1 MPATFRIYSASAG
14 SGKTYQLTKEYLRLA
29 LGAGEAGYYKSI
41 LAITFT
47 NAAAAEMKE
56 RIIGALRGF
65 VHPGTDAKADALLTE
80 LAREMAED
88 GLLPPDAPEL
98 QEQELRRRAEQTFR
112 LVLYHYAD
120 FAVSTIDSFVQ
131 RVVQAFTRE
140 LGLPAAFEVE
150 LDDESVLHAAVAL
163 LLDKVNR
170 GQEHELLTRTLQDY
184 ALSKAEEGR
193 SWNMLPE
200 EIMRF
205 GKFLLNESVHEAVA
219 QLQQM
224 ELKQFRQLHKT
235 LKERREQ
242 IRGEFE
248 AAGARAVAALERHGL
263 LPDQLAG
270 GSRGVHSHFT
280 RPLRW
285 LDDPAGTPTSTARKA
300 AESGKWGSGDAM
312 KGALKPALEA
322 VAGELTEAFEELEL
336 LQQRYLS
343 QYLLIEGL
351 LPQLFHVSLLSE
363 LSKAVQQVSQ
373 ERNVVLIGEF
383 NRRLAS
389 IVLRE
394 PVPFLYER
402 LGERYQHLLIDEFQD
417 TSELQWNN
425 LLPLV
430 ENAVAFGHL
439 SLAVG
444 DAKQAIYRWRGG
456 EMEQILRLYQGAP
469 RALVERAQDLDM
481 RAILAERYIG
491 LAGALEPRSLQTNF
505 RSGPQIIEFNN
516 DFFTHVSQGHPGFPL
531 VQQIYDE
538 GFVQE
543 APSKASPPG
552 PLSRGEGEPDDS
564 VQRGGAAPLTLR
576 SPAAD
581 EVLQPHGTVRE
592 FVMTADARTWD
603 KTSEFSKEM
612 RRRPTPAE
620 DALWQELR
628 DEKQGAKFRRQH
640 VIGSVIVDFV
650 CIPAMLV
657 VEVDGEVHN
666 DPQQAAYDAGRTYE
680 LEGLGYRV
688 IRFTNEQVLQDISQ
702 VLSSVRQA
710 LSAAD
715 NAVAEARGGAAEHQR
730 SSSAPSEQQSS
741 GSPSP
746 RERGP
751 GGEAHVEIL
760 LTQHDAPARL
770 YRPAE
775 GRYAEQPLP
784 GHLDAEVLDYDES
797 TLYLTLALVEQALTD
812 GFRLEDVAVLCRR
825 RDQSRRVAKFLKER
839 GYDII
844 SADSLS
850 LEFAEVVN
858 LLVAILRVLHQP
870 ADTLARVEALLLVD
884 KVVRGVPPTPTR
896 ARRIAE
902 IAKEPRSRPFF
913 DELRRLGY
921 DVQEQQTG
929 NRDLYELCETLM
941 GLFGLLHRREESEY
955 LFRFL
960 DLTLEYSLRYGNNLG
975 NFLSY
980 WDQRKANL
988 SINAP
993 AGRGGAVT
1001 ITTVHKAKG
1010 LAYGVVIVPWADWS
1024 LEPTSAFGGAYLW
1037 GRLADEDKP
1046 VPDMPPVAV
1055 VKQRKELT
1063 QTVLAAQY
1071 AEEREKTFVE
1081 ALNLLYVAFT
1091 RPRQRLYILTRRPDA
1106 GRAAK
1111 DDATAPAGNVA
1122 QLLHRYLTDRG
1133 LWNEEQMSYVLSAG
1147 ELINNEELIIN
1158 NSQTDAAGNEQLL
1171 EDGSQST
1178 ASTEKPITNNEKRD
1192 TLFPLTNLAT
1202 AAWEERLRLRR
1213 HASTVFDFSEQQQQR
1228 DWNRK
1233 LHFALRRVITAQ
1245 DVERVAGQLTA
1256 EGLVSRR
1263 EQPELLQRLRQIVQN
1278 AQLAPYFR
1286 PEVIAETE
1294 REILVGG
1301 TPREDYKPD
1310 RVVFEPN
1317 EGPAPGRV
1325 TLIDFRVPPPEPRHQ
1340 TMLRQYGQLFRRL
1353 GYQDVRGLVYYFET
1367 EEVVAFGC

>member
-1 MPATFRIYSASAG
+1 MPSTFRIYSASAG

-29 LGAGEAGYYKSI
+29 LGADEPGYYKSI

-65 VHPGTDAKADALLTE
+65 VHPGSDAKADALLRE
-80 LAREMAED
+80 LAAEMAED
-88 GLLPPDAPEL
+88 GLLPPEAPEL
-98 QEQELRRRAEQTFR
+98 QERELRRRAEQTFR

-224 ELKQFRQLHKT
+224 ELKQFRKLHKT

-242 IRGEFE
+242 MRSDIQAVGD
-248 AAGARAVAALERHGL
+248 RAVALLERHGL
-263 LPDQLAG
+263 QPDQLAG

-280 RPLRW
+280 KPLRW
-285 LDDPAGTPTSTARKA
+285 LEDPAGTPTSTARKA

-312 KGALKPALEA
+312 KGPLKPALEA
-322 VAGELTEAFEELEL
+322 VAPELTEAFNELEL
-336 LQQRYLS
+336 LRDRYLS
-343 QYLLIEGL
+343 QYLLIDAL

-363 LSKAVQQVSQ
+363 LSKAVQQVSM

-383 NRRLAS
+383 NRRLAG

-430 ENAVAFGHL
+430 ENAVAGGNL

-456 EMEQILRLYQGAP
+456 EMEQILRLYQGTP
-469 RALVERAQDLDM
+469 RPLVERAQDLEM
-481 RAILAERYIG
+481 RAILAQRYIG
-491 LAGALEPRSLQTNF
+491 LAGALEPMSLQTNY
-505 RSGPQIIEFNN
+505 RSGPQIIQFNN
-516 DFFTHVSQGHPGFPL
+516 DFFAHVAQGHPHSEL
-531 VQQIYDE
+531 VGSIYDE
-538 GFVQE
+538 HFG
-543 APSKASPPG
+543 
-552 PLSRGEGEPDDS
+552 
-564 VQRGGAAPLTLR
+564 
-576 SPAAD
+576 
-581 EVLQPHGTVRE
+581 
-592 FVMTADARTWD
+592 
-603 KTSEFSKEM
+603 
-612 RRRPTPAE
+612 
-620 DALWQELR
+620 
-628 DEKQGAKFRRQH
+628 
-640 VIGSVIVDFV
+640 
-650 CIPAMLV
+650 
-657 VEVDGEVHN
+657 
-666 DPQQAAYDAGRTYE
+666 QQAPATALAGP
-680 LEGLGYRV
+680 
-688 IRFTNEQVLQDISQ
+688 
-702 VLSSVRQA
+702 
-710 LSAAD
+710 
-715 NAVAEARGGAAEHQR
+715 
-730 SSSAPSEQQSS
+730 PS
-741 GSPSP
+741 
-746 RERGP
+746 
-751 GGEAHVEIL
+751 HVEIL

-775 GRYAEQPLP
+775 GRYSELPLP
-784 GHLDAEVLDYDES
+784 GHHDTDVLDYDES
-797 TLYLTLALVEQALTD
+797 TLYLTLALVEQALAD

-870 ADTLARVEALLLVD
+870 ADSLARVEALLLVD

-896 ARRIAE
+896 ARRIGE
-902 IAKEPRSRPFF
+902 IAKEERSRPFF
-913 DELRRLGY
+913 DELRRLGF
-921 DVQEQQTG
+921 DVQETQTG
-929 NRDLYELCETLM
+929 NQDLYELCETLM

-960 DLTLEYSLRYGNNLG
+960 DLTLEYSLRFGNNLG
-975 NFLSY
+975 NFLAY

-1024 LEPTSAFGGAYLW
+1024 LEPTAAFGGAYLW
-1037 GRLADEDKP
+1037 GRLDEDEKP
-1046 VPDMPPVAV
+1046 VADMPPVAV

-1063 QTVLAAQY
+1063 QTALAGQY

-1106 GRAAK
+1106 AKAAK
-1111 DDATAPAGNVA
+1111 DDPSAPAQNVA
-1122 QLLHRYLTDRG
+1122 QLLYRYLVDLG
-1133 LWNEEQMSYVLSAG
+1133 QWNEEQLTYVLSQGAPAPLSTQHQAPG
-1147 ELINNEELIIN
+1147 
-1158 NSQTDAAGNEQLL
+1158 TDNIF
-1171 EDGSQST
+1171 S
-1178 ASTEKPITNNEKRD
+1178 
-1192 TLFPLTNLAT
+1192 LTNLET
-1202 AAWEERLRLRR
+1202 AAWEQRLRLRR

-1228 DWNRK
+1228 EWNRK

-1245 DVERVAGQLTA
+1245 DVTRVAGQLTA

-1263 EQPELLQRLRQIVQN
+1263 EQPELLQRLRQVVDN
-1278 AQLAPYFR
+1278 ARLAPYFR
-1286 PEVIAETE
+1286 PDVIAETE

-1301 TPREDYKPD
+1301 APREDYKPD
-1310 RVVFEPN
+1310 RVVFEPQQ
-1317 EGPAPGRV
+1317 GPAPGRV
-1325 TLIDFRVPPPEPRHQ
+1325 TLIDFRVPPPEDRHQ
-1340 TMLRQYGQLFRRL
+1340 TMLRQYGQLFKRL
-1353 GYQDVRGLVYYFET
+1353 GYTDVRGLVYYFET
-1367 EEVVAFGC
+1367 EEVVEFEC